1 MYKTGELK
9 MKKTIFFA
17 LSIIICLS
25 LVGCGGS
32 SNDTQ
37 QNIEEDSKSEE
48 TQSIEVDEG
57 LLNVEITVPPD
68 FLEEGTTQED
78 LDEAAKEDGIK
89 SITLND
95 DGSATYIMSKSKHD
109 EMMAGIRESID
120 ESMAEMIDPETY
132 PTFVEVTSN
141 DDYTHF
147 TVKLSSNE
155 VGLSESI
162 SVLGFYMLGGLYNAF
177 NGTPVDDV
185 TVSFVNADTG
195 DIIQEAHSS
204 EMAE

>member
-1 MYKTGELK
+1 

>member
-1 MYKTGELK
+1 

-57 LLNVEITVPPD
+57 LLNVEITVPAD

-185 TVSFVNADTG
+185 TVSFVNAATG

>member
-1 MYKTGELK
+1 

-25 LVGCGGS
+25 LAGCGGS

-68 FLEEGTTQED
+68 FLEEGTTQET
-78 LDEAAKEDGIK
+78 LDETAKEEGLK

-120 ESMAEMIDPETY
+120 ESMAEMINPETY

-147 TVKLSSNE
+147 TVKLSTNE
-155 VGLSESI
+155 VGISESV
-162 SVLGFYMLGGLYNAF
+162 SVLGFYVLGGLYNAF

>member
-1 MYKTGELK
+1 

-68 FLEEGTTQED
+68 FLEEGTTQET
-78 LDEAAKEDGIK
+78 LDETAKEEGIK

-120 ESMAEMIDPETY
+120 ESMVEMIDPETY

-185 TVSFVNADTG
+185 TVFFVNADTG

>member
-1 MYKTGELK
+1 

-68 FLEEGTTQED
+68 FLEEGTTQET
-78 LDEAAKEDGIK
+78 LDETAKEEGIK

-147 TVKLSSNE
+147 TVKLSTNE
-155 VGLSESI
+155 VGISESV
-162 SVLGFYMLGGLYNAF
+162 SVLGFYVLGGLYNAF

>member
-1 MYKTGELK
+1 

-68 FLEEGTTQED
+68 FLEEGTTQET
-78 LDEAAKEDGIK
+78 LDETAKEEGIK

-95 DGSATYIMSKSKHD
+95 DGSATYIVSKSKHD

>member
-1 MYKTGELK
+1 

-68 FLEEGTTQED
+68 FLEKGTTQET
-78 LDEAAKEDGIK
+78 LDETAKEEGIK

>member
-1 MYKTGELK
+1 

-68 FLEEGTTQED
+68 FLEEGTTQET
-78 LDEAAKEDGIK
+78 LDETAKEEGIK

-109 EMMAGIRESID
+109 EMMAGIRESINQ
-120 ESMAEMIDPETY
+120 SMAEIIDPETY

-141 DDYTHF
+141 DDYSHF

-155 VGLSESI
+155 VGISESI
-162 SVLGFYMLGGLYNAF
+162 SVLGFYMFGGLYNAF

-204 EMAE
+204 EMAD

>member
-1 MYKTGELK
+1 

-57 LLNVEITVPPD
+57 LLNVEITVPPN
-68 FLEEGTTQED
+68 FLEEGTTQET
-78 LDEAAKEDGIK
+78 LDETAKEEGIK

>member
-1 MYKTGELK
+1 

-48 TQSIEVDEG
+48 SQSIEVDEG

-68 FLEEGTTQED
+68 FLEEGTTQET

>member
-1 MYKTGELK
+1 
-9 MKKTIFFA
+9 MKRIISFA
-17 LSIIICLS
+17 LSTVICLS

-68 FLEEGTTQED
+68 FLEEGATQED
-78 LDEAAKEDGIK
+78 LDEAAKEEGIK

-162 SVLGFYMLGGLYNAF
+162 SVLGFYMFGGLYNAF

>member
-1 MYKTGELK
+1 

-78 LDEAAKEDGIK
+78 LDKAAKEDGIK

-95 DGSATYIMSKSKHD
+95 DGSATYIMSKSKHN

>member
-1 MYKTGELK
+1 
-9 MKKTIFFA
+9 MKRIISFA
-17 LSIIICLS
+17 LSTVICLS

-68 FLEEGTTQED
+68 FLEEGTTQET
-78 LDEAAKEDGIK
+78 LDETAKEEGIK

>member
-1 MYKTGELK
+1 

-95 DGSATYIMSKSKHD
+95 DGSATYIMSKSKHN

-147 TVKLSSNE
+147 TVKLSTNE
-155 VGLSESI
+155 VGISESV
-162 SVLGFYMLGGLYNAF
+162 SVLGFYVLGGLYNAF

>member
-1 MYKTGELK
+1 

-25 LVGCGGS
+25 LAGCGGS
-32 SNDTQ
+32 SNDAQ
-37 QNIEEDSKSEE
+37 QNTEGDSENKE

-57 LLNVEITVPPD
+57 LLNVEITVPAD
-68 FLEEGTTQED
+68 FLEEGTTQET
-78 LDEAAKEDGIK
+78 LDETAKEEGIK

-147 TVKLSSNE
+147 TVKLSTNE
-155 VGLSESI
+155 VGISESV
-162 SVLGFYMLGGLYNAF
+162 SVLGFYVLGGLYNAF

>member
-1 MYKTGELK
+1 

-68 FLEEGTTQED
+68 FLEEGTTQET
-78 LDEAAKEDGIK
+78 LDETAKEEGIK

-109 EMMAGIRESID
+109 EMMAGILESID

>member
-1 MYKTGELK
+1 

-37 QNIEEDSKSEE
+37 QNIEEDSKSEG

>member
-25 LVGCGGS
+25 LAGCGGS

-68 FLEEGTTQED
+68 FLEEGTTQET
-78 LDEAAKEDGIK
+78 LDETAKEEGIK

-120 ESMAEMIDPETY
+120 ESMAEMINPETY

-147 TVKLSSNE
+147 TVKLSTNE
-155 VGLSESI
+155 VGISESV
-162 SVLGFYMLGGLYNAF
+162 SVLGFYVLGGLYNAF

>member
-1 MYKTGELK
+1 

-68 FLEEGTTQED
+68 FLEEGTTQET
-78 LDEAAKEDGIK
+78 LDETAKEEGIK

-95 DGSATYIMSKSKHD
+95 DGSATYIMSKSKHN

>member
-1 MYKTGELK
+1 MITL
-9 MKKTIFFA
+9 FFA

-68 FLEEGTTQED
+68 FLEEGTTQET
-78 LDEAAKEDGIK
+78 LDETAKEEGIK

>member
-1 MYKTGELK
+1 

-25 LVGCGGS
+25 LAGCGGS

-68 FLEEGTTQED
+68 FLEEGTTQET
-78 LDEAAKEDGIK
+78 LDETAKEEGIK

-147 TVKLSSNE
+147 TVKLSTNE
-155 VGLSESI
+155 VGISESV
-162 SVLGFYMLGGLYNAF
+162 SVLGFYVLGGLYNAF

-204 EMAE
+204 EMSE

>member
-1 MYKTGELK
+1 

-25 LVGCGGS
+25 LAGCGGS
-32 SNDTQ
+32 SNDAQ
-37 QNIEEDSKSEE
+37 QNTEGDSENKE

-57 LLNVEITVPPD
+57 LLNVEITVPAD
-68 FLEEGTTQED
+68 FLEEGTTQET
-78 LDEAAKEDGIK
+78 LDETAKEEGIK

-147 TVKLSSNE
+147 TVKLSTDE
-155 VGLSESI
+155 VGISESV
-162 SVLGFYMLGGLYNAF
+162 SVLGFYVLGGLYNAF

>member
-1 MYKTGELK
+1 

-25 LVGCGGS
+25 LAGCGGS

-68 FLEEGTTQED
+68 FLEEGTTQET
-78 LDEAAKEDGIK
+78 LDETAKEEGIK

-120 ESMAEMIDPETY
+120 ESMAEMINPETY

-147 TVKLSSNE
+147 TVKLSTNE
-155 VGLSESI
+155 VGISESV
-162 SVLGFYMLGGLYNAF
+162 SVLGFYVLGGLYNAF

>member
-1 MYKTGELK
+1 

-25 LVGCGGS
+25 LAGCGGS

-57 LLNVEITVPPD
+57 LLNVEITVPAD
-68 FLEEGTTQED
+68 FLEEGTTQET
-78 LDEAAKEDGIK
+78 LDETAKEEGIK

-147 TVKLSSNE
+147 TVKLSTNE
-155 VGLSESI
+155 VGISESV
-162 SVLGFYMLGGLYNAF
+162 SVLGFYVLGGLYNAF

-204 EMAE
+204 EMAD

>member
-1 MYKTGELK
+1 
-9 MKKTIFFA
+9 MKRIISFA
-17 LSIIICLS
+17 LSTVICLS

-68 FLEEGTTQED
+68 FLEEGATQED
-78 LDEAAKEDGIK
+78 LDEAAKEEGIK

>member
-1 MYKTGELK
+1 

-17 LSIIICLS
+17 LSIIICLF

-68 FLEEGTTQED
+68 FLEEGTTQET
-78 LDEAAKEDGIK
+78 LDETAKEEGIK

>member
-57 LLNVEITVPPD
+57 LLNVEITVPS
-68 FLEEGTTQED
+68 LR
-78 LDEAAKEDGIK
+78 
-89 SITLND
+89 N
-95 DGSATYIMSKSKHD
+95 
-109 EMMAGIRESID
+109 
-120 ESMAEMIDPETY
+120 
-132 PTFVEVTSN
+132 PTVR
-141 DDYTHF
+141 H
-147 TVKLSSNE
+147 
-155 VGLSESI
+155 I
-162 SVLGFYMLGGLYNAF
+162 
-177 NGTPVDDV
+177 P
-185 TVSFVNADTG
+185 ADT
-195 DIIQEAHSS
+195 
-204 EMAE
+204 

>member
-1 MYKTGELK
+1 

-68 FLEEGTTQED
+68 FLEEGTTQET
-78 LDEAAKEDGIK
+78 LDETAKEEGIK

-120 ESMAEMIDPETY
+120 ESMAEMIAPETY

>member
-1 MYKTGELK
+1 

-37 QNIEEDSKSEE
+37 HNIEEDSKSEE

-68 FLEEGTTQED
+68 FLEEGTTQET
-78 LDEAAKEDGIK
+78 LDETAKEEGIK

>member
-1 MYKTGELK
+1 
-9 MKKTIFFA
+9 MKRIISFA
-17 LSIIICLS
+17 LSTVICLS

-68 FLEEGTTQED
+68 FLEEGTTQET
-78 LDEAAKEDGIK
+78 LDETAKEEGIK

-155 VGLSESI
+155 VGLFESI

>member
-1 MYKTGELK
+1 
-9 MKKTIFFA
+9 MKRIISFA
-17 LSIIICLS
+17 LSTVICLS

-68 FLEEGTTQED
+68 FLEEGTTQET
-78 LDEAAKEDGIK
+78 LDETAKEEGIK

-95 DGSATYIMSKSKHD
+95 DGSATYIMSKSKHN

>member
-1 MYKTGELK
+1 

-68 FLEEGTTQED
+68 FLEEGTTQET
-78 LDEAAKEDGIK
+78 LDETAKEEGIK

-109 EMMAGIRESID
+109 EMMAGIRESINQ
-120 ESMAEMIDPETY
+120 SMAEMIDPETY

-141 DDYTHF
+141 DDYSHF

-155 VGLSESI
+155 VGISESI
-162 SVLGFYMLGGLYNAF
+162 SVLGFYMFGGLYNAF

-204 EMAE
+204 EMAD

>member
-1 MYKTGELK
+1 

-68 FLEEGTTQED
+68 FLEEGTTQET
-78 LDEAAKEDGIK
+78 LDETAKEEGIK

-120 ESMAEMIDPETY
+120 ESMAEMINPETY

-147 TVKLSSNE
+147 TVKLSTNE
-155 VGLSESI
+155 VGISESV
-162 SVLGFYMLGGLYNAF
+162 SVLGFYVLGGLYNAF

>member
-1 MYKTGELK
+1 M
-9 MKKTIFFA
+9 
-17 LSIIICLS
+17 SIIICLS

-68 FLEEGTTQED
+68 FLEEGTTQET
-78 LDEAAKEDGIK
+78 LDETAKEEGIK

>member
-1 MYKTGELK
+1 
-9 MKKTIFFA
+9 MKRIISFA
-17 LSIIICLS
+17 LSTVICLS

-68 FLEEGTTQED
+68 FLEEGTTQET
-78 LDEAAKEDGIK
+78 LDETAKEEGIK

-147 TVKLSSNE
+147 TVKLSSTN
-155 VGLSESI
+155 VGYVFPNPFLCLASI
-162 SVLGFYMLGGLYNAF
+162 CLAVCIMRL
-177 NGTPVDDV
+177 
-185 TVSFVNADTG
+185 TG
-195 DIIQEAHSS
+195 PRLT
-204 EMAE
+204 M

>member
-1 MYKTGELK
+1 
-9 MKKTIFFA
+9 
-17 LSIIICLS
+17 
-25 LVGCGGS
+25 
-32 SNDTQ
+32 
-37 QNIEEDSKSEE
+37 
-48 TQSIEVDEG
+48 
-57 LLNVEITVPPD
+57 
-68 FLEEGTTQED
+68 
-78 LDEAAKEDGIK
+78 
-89 SITLND
+89 
-95 DGSATYIMSKSKHD
+95 
-109 EMMAGIRESID
+109 MMAGIRESID

>member
-1 MYKTGELK
+1 

-68 FLEEGTTQED
+68 FLEEGTTQET
-78 LDEAAKEDGIK
+78 LDETAKEEGIK

-109 EMMAGIRESID
+109 EMMAGSRESID

-147 TVKLSSNE
+147 TVKLSTNE
-155 VGLSESI
+155 VGISESV
-162 SVLGFYMLGGLYNAF
+162 SVLGFYVLGGLYNAF

>member
-1 MYKTGELK
+1 

-25 LVGCGGS
+25 LAGCGGS
-32 SNDTQ
+32 SNDAQ
-37 QNIEEDSKSEE
+37 QNTEGDSENEE

-57 LLNVEITVPPD
+57 LLNVEIIVPAD
-68 FLEEGTTQED
+68 FLEEGTTQEA
-78 LDEAAKEDGIK
+78 LDETAKEEGIK

-147 TVKLSSNE
+147 TVKLSTNE
-155 VGLSESI
+155 VGISESV
-162 SVLGFYMLGGLYNAF
+162 SVLGFYVLGGLYNAF

>member
-1 MYKTGELK
+1 

-78 LDEAAKEDGIK
+78 LDKAAKEDGIK

-95 DGSATYIMSKSKHD
+95 DGSATYIMSKSKHN
-109 EMMAGIRESID
+109 EMMANIRESID